1 LAPGAA
7 IMLKLLRNADFAR
20 FFSARCISVT
30 GSCISAVVLPIY
42 VYQKTGEPVLVALIT
57 SITVL
62 PYLLFG
68 AVAGAMGDRFNRRRL
83 LVTCDVISA
92 AGMAVIPVTVAAHV
106 AALWVIYAGA
116 AVSASASVWFDSASF
131 GAVPALVGRA
141 GVTDANSLLW
151 TASNVS
157 SVAAP
162 ALGGLLAVGIGPAN
176 AVAVDAASF
185 AISALLLSR
194 VAARLNLG
202 SPQAAAGGASVRQ
215 MIADIREGFSYL
227 WGQQLI
233 RILTLVGS
241 ANAVTGGSLTGLM
254 VVYAT
259 RRLHVSSH
267 GVAIGLLYAAEG
279 AGAVAGGF
287 LLSWLTRRFRATAIT
302 VSALAGVTVL
312 VIAIALADQY
322 PLGLAL
328 VFCWSTLNIVIIVNG
343 VSIRQLIVPDHMQSR
358 VNTTARMIAYGGTPA
373 GAALGG
379 IIAQYYS
386 VKTALLLTA
395 VPTACALAAGWL
407 SHLPRYEVAAE

>member
-1 LAPGAA
+1 
-7 IMLKLLRNADFAR
+7 MLKLLRNADFAR

-30 GSCISAVVLPIY
+30 GSCISAVVLPIS

-141 GVTDANSLLW
+141 GVTEANSLLW

-162 ALGGLLAVGIGPAN
+162 ALGGLLAAGIGPAN

-194 VAARLNLG
+194 VAARLNLS
-202 SPQAAAGGASVRQ
+202 SPQAAAGGASARQ

-227 WGQQLI
+227 WGHQLI

-259 RRLHVSSH
+259 RRPHVSDH
-267 GVAIGLLYAAEG
+267 GVTIGLLYAAEG

-322 PLGLAL
+322 ALGLAL
-328 VFCWSTLNIVIIVNG
+328 VFCWSTLDIVIIVNG
-343 VSIRQLIVPDHMQSR
+343 VSIRRLVVPDRMQSR

-386 VKTALLLTA
+386 VKTALLLS
-395 VPTACALAAGWL
+395 AA
-407 SHLPRYEVAAE
+407 SIR